1 MASTIRI
8 GLLDTDSDV
17 RFGRKLVLSSQAN
30 FEVVFDSDGSTE
42 DLEAIEQSLIDVL
55 VLDQRLTFGAGV
67 SFYSSLRNLTG
78 VKQAP
83 SAILTTSFEQ
93 PELLLDALHEGILD
107 VVTVEQGASGLIA
120 AVSRAS
126 SGDVSHSLSSIWE
139 LVSSQPTARAVDLNL
154 MRLVDE
160 LPQKLA
166 TSVKKLKDVWLSA
179 DLAKMEKFDIG
190 SLNTL
195 VSRLP
200 VASSIELVLAMNRSG
215 LLDVE

>member
-93 PELLLDALHEGILD
+93 PELRLDALHEGILD
-107 VVTVEQGASGLIA
+107 VVTVEQGAPGLIA
-120 AVSRAS
+120 AVYRAS

-139 LVSSQPTARAVDLNL
+139 LVSSQPTDRAVDLNL

-166 TSVKKLKDVWLSA
+166 SSVKKLKDVWLSA

>member
-55 VLDQRLTFGAGV
+55 VIDQKLSSGAGV
-67 SFYSSLRNLTG
+67 SFYASLRNLTG

-83 SAILTTSFEQ
+83 PALLTASFAQ
-93 PELLLDALHEGILD
+93 PELLLDALQGGFVDLL
-107 VVTVEQGASGLIA
+107 TVEQGASGLVA

-126 SGDVSHSLSSIWE
+126 SGANTHSLSTIWE
-139 LVSSQPTARAVDLNL
+139 LISPQPSYRAVDLNL
-154 MRLVDE
+154 VRLLDE
-160 LPQKLA
+160 LPQRLA
-166 TSVKKLKDVWLSA
+166 SILKKLKTVWQSSDSAKIEQFELS
-179 DLAKMEKFDIG
+179 

-195 VSRLP
+195 VARLP
-200 VASSIELVLAMNRSG
+200 VSNSVELILAMNRSG

>member
-1 MASTIRI
+1 MRI

-93 PELLLDALHEGILD
+93 PELLLDALQEGIFD

-120 AVSRAS
+120 AVSRAC

-139 LVSSQPTARAVDLNL
+139 LVSSQPTDRAVDLNL

-166 TSVKKLKDVWLSA
+166 SSVKKLKDVWLSA
-179 DLAKMEKFDIG
+179 DLAKMEKFDIS

>member
-1 MASTIRI
+1 MASTMRI

-93 PELLLDALHEGILD
+93 PELLLDALQEGIFD

-120 AVSRAS
+120 AVSRAC

-139 LVSSQPTARAVDLNL
+139 LVSSQPTDRAVDLNL

-166 TSVKKLKDVWLSA
+166 SSVKKLKDVWLSA
-179 DLAKMEKFDIG
+179 DLAKMEKFDIS

>member
-67 SFYSSLRNLTG
+67 SFYSSLRDLTG

-107 VVTVEQGASGLIA
+107 VVTVEQGAPGLIA

-139 LVSSQPTARAVDLNL
+139 LVSSQSTARAVDLNL

>member
-17 RFGRKLVLSSQAN
+17 RFGRKLVLSSQPK

-55 VLDQRLTFGAGV
+55 LLDQRLASGAGV

-83 SAILTTSFEQ
+83 KAILTTSFAQ
-93 PELLLDALHEGILD
+93 PDLLLDALQEGIFD
-107 VVTVEQGASGLIA
+107 VVTVEQGAPGLIA

-126 SGDVSHSLSSIWE
+126 SGAVAHSLSSIWE
-139 LVSSQPTARAVDLNL
+139 LVSSQPTYRAVDLNFV
-154 MRLVDE
+154 RLVDE

-166 TSVKKLKDVWLSA
+166 SSVKKLKEVWQTS
-179 DLAKMEKFDIG
+179 DLAKIENYDIG

>member
-1 MASTIRI
+1 MASKIRI

-17 RFGRKLVLSSQAN
+17 RFGRKLILSSQAN

-120 AVSRAS
+120 AVSRAC

-139 LVSSQPTARAVDLNL
+139 LVSSQPTDRAVDLNL

-166 TSVKKLKDVWLSA
+166 SSVKKLKDVWLSA

-215 LLDVE
+215 LMDVE

>member
-8 GLLDTDSDV
+8 GLLDRDFDV
-17 RFGRKLVLSSQAN
+17 RFGRKSVLSSQPK

-55 VLDQRLTFGAGV
+55 VLDQRLASGAGV

-83 SAILTTSFEQ
+83 IAILTTSFAQ
-93 PELLLDALHEGILD
+93 PDLLLDALQAGIVD
-107 VVTVEQGASGLIA
+107 VVTVERGASGLIA

-126 SGDVSHSLSSIWE
+126 SGALSHSLSSIWE
-139 LVSSQPTARAVDLNL
+139 LVSSQPTFRAVDLNFV
-154 MRLVDE
+154 RLLDE
-160 LPQKLA
+160 LPQRQASSL
-166 TSVKKLKDVWLSA
+166 KKLKETWLSA
-179 DLAKMEKFDIG
+179 DLAKIENFDIG
-190 SLNTL
+190 SLSTL

-200 VASSIELVLAMNRSG
+200 VASAVELVLAMNRSG

>member
-1 MASTIRI
+1 MVSTIRI
-8 GLLDTDSDV
+8 GLLDTDSYV
-17 RFGRKLVLSSQAN
+17 RFGRKLVLSSQQK

-55 VLDQRLTFGAGV
+55 VLDQRLASGSGV

-83 SAILTTSFEQ
+83 QAILTTSFAQ
-93 PELLLDALHEGILD
+93 PDLLLDALQEGIVD

-120 AVSRAS
+120 AVSSAS
-126 SGDVSHSLSSIWE
+126 SGAVAHSLGSIWE
-139 LVSSQPTARAVDLNL
+139 LVSSQPTYRAVDLNFV
-154 MRLVDE
+154 RLVDE

-166 TSVKKLKDVWLSA
+166 SSVKKLKDVWLSA
-179 DLAKMEKFDIG
+179 DLAKIEKFDIG

>member
-1 MASTIRI
+1 MASKIRI

-17 RFGRKLVLSSQAN
+17 RLGRKLVLSSQPK

-55 VLDQRLTFGAGV
+55 VIDQKLSSGAGV
-67 SFYSSLRNLTG
+67 SFYASLRNLTG

-83 SAILTTSFEQ
+83 PALLTASFAQ
-93 PELLLDALHEGILD
+93 PELLLDALQEGFVDLL
-107 VVTVEQGASGLIA
+107 TVEQGASGLVA

-126 SGDVSHSLSSIWE
+126 SGANTHSLSTIWE
-139 LVSSQPTARAVDLNL
+139 LISLQPSYRAVDLNFV
-154 MRLVDE
+154 RLLDE
-160 LPQKLA
+160 LPQRLA
-166 TSVKKLKDVWLSA
+166 SILKKLKTVWQSSDSAKIEQFELS
-179 DLAKMEKFDIG
+179 

-195 VSRLP
+195 VARLP
-200 VASSIELVLAMNRSG
+200 VSNSVELILAMNRSG

>member
-17 RFGRKLVLSSQAN
+17 RFGRKMVLSSQPK

-55 VLDQRLTFGAGV
+55 VLDQRLASGSGV

-83 SAILTTSFEQ
+83 KAILTTSFAQ
-93 PELLLDALHEGILD
+93 LDLLLDALQEGIVD
-107 VVTVEQGASGLIA
+107 VVTVEQGAPGLIA
-120 AVSRAS
+120 AVSSAS
-126 SGDVSHSLSSIWE
+126 SSAVSHSLSSIWE
-139 LVSSQPTARAVDLNL
+139 LVSSQPNYRAVDLNFV
-154 MRLVDE
+154 RLVDE

-166 TSVKKLKDVWLSA
+166 SSVKKLKDVWLSA
-179 DLAKMEKFDIG
+179 DLAKIEKFDIG

>member
-55 VLDQRLTFGAGV
+55 VIDQKLSSGAGV
-67 SFYSSLRNLTG
+67 SFYASLRNLTG

-83 SAILTTSFEQ
+83 PALLTASFAQ
-93 PELLLDALHEGILD
+93 SELLLEALQAGILD
-107 VVTVEQGASGLIA
+107 VLTIEQGASGLLD

-126 SGDVSHSLSSIWE
+126 SGANTHSLSTIWE
-139 LVSSQPTARAVDLNL
+139 LISLQPSYRAVDLNL
-154 MRLVDE
+154 VRLLDE
-160 LPQKLA
+160 LPQRLA
-166 TSVKKLKDVWLSA
+166 SILKKLKTVWQSSDSAKIEQFELS
-179 DLAKMEKFDIG
+179 

-195 VSRLP
+195 VARLP
-200 VASSIELVLAMNRSG
+200 VSNSVELILAMNRSG

>member
-1 MASTIRI
+1 MASKIRI

-17 RFGRKLVLSSQAN
+17 RLGRKLVLSSQAN

-55 VLDQRLTFGAGV
+55 VIDQKLSSGAGV
-67 SFYSSLRNLTG
+67 SFYASLRNLTG

-83 SAILTTSFEQ
+83 PALLTASFAQ
-93 PELLLDALHEGILD
+93 PELLLDALQGGFVDLL
-107 VVTVEQGASGLIA
+107 TVEQGASGLVA

-126 SGDVSHSLSSIWE
+126 SGANTHSLSTIWE
-139 LVSSQPTARAVDLNL
+139 LISLQPSYRAVDLNFV
-154 MRLVDE
+154 RQVDE

-166 TSVKKLKDVWLSA
+166 SGVKKLKDVWTSSDSA
-179 DLAKMEKFDIG
+179 KIAKFDMA
-190 SLNTL
+190 SLNAL
-195 VSRLP
+195 VPRLP
-200 VASSIELVLAMNRSG
+200 VSNSVELILAMNRSG